1 MEDDDENEEYTRE
14 LGGSYSMHS
23 YFKFPKKQNLKK
35 KKILKK
41 KKKKVMIWFLL
52 SVEVRFLLKCTP
64 LLLTGCSYSHIQ

>member
-35 KKILKK
+35 KKNSEKK
-41 KKKKVMIWFLL
+41 KKKGDDMV
-52 SVEVRFLLKCTP
+52 S
-64 LLLTGCSYSHIQ
+64 S